1 MHPDQS
7 LIHQSTIRGFIG
19 LRFLS
24 SSLCLPAHPALH
36 GHESACRKANP
47 QNNNFEMADTKAHLL
62 YVEDD
67 ESLSFVTR
75 DNLELNGYQVTYCED
90 GQKALDTIQS
100 KQKFDLCIL
109 DVMLPEVD
117 GFTLAQ
123 EIRKR
128 DEVVPII
135 FLTAK
140 SMKQDKIH
148 GLTIGADDYIT
159 KPFSIEELLLKI
171 DIFLR
176 RTKYANILKSNTP
189 LSIGNYSFDYKNLSL
204 TAEGYSETLTQKEAD
219 LLKLLNEHRNQV
231 VKRSFILE
239 TIWGKDDYFLG
250 RSLDVFISRLR
261 KYLSLDD
268 RIKIENIHGVGFKF
282 RVDE

>member
-1 MHPDQS
+1 MFAH
-7 LIHQSTIRGFIG
+7 
-19 LRFLS
+19 LS
-24 SSLCLPAHPALH
+24 CPCESPNHDKTHSS
-36 GHESACRKANP
+36 
-47 QNNNFEMADTKAHLL
+47 MADTKAHLL

-75 DNLELNGYQVTYCED
+75 DNLELNGYEVTYCED
-90 GQKALDTIQS
+90 GQKALDVIRST
-100 KQKFDLCIL
+100 QKFDLCIL

-176 RTKYANILKSNTP
+176 RTKYANILKSSTP
-189 LSIGNYSFDYKNLSL
+189 VSIGNYSFDYKNLSL
-204 TAEGYSETLTQKEAD
+204 IAEGYSETLTQKEAD

-282 RVDE
+282 KVDE